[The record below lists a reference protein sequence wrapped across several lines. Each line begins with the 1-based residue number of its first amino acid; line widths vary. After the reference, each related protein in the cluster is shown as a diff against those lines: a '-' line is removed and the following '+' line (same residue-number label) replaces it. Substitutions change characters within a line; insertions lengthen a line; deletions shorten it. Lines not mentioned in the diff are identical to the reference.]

1 MYCLIHLLKG
11 GMTVVFESAIQGC
24 FWVFEESGSY
34 MKGSVANIISCPEL
48 NSHDTV
54 HIFDAKA
61 GATREPVE
69 TPAILIVTS
78 STNDVSY
85 KQTARRARIHPICVY
100 PSTTTEEFYHYVSVF
115 KINVEEAQQIAE
127 LCGTGKI

>member
-11 GMTVVFESAIQGC
+11 GRTVVFESAIQGC
-24 FWVFEESGSY
+24 FWVFKEGGSH
-34 MKGSVANIISCPEL
+34 MKGGVANVISCPEL

-78 STNDVSY
+78 STNNDSY
-85 KQTARRARIHPICVY
+85 KQT
-100 PSTTTEEFYHYVSVF
+100 SV
-115 KINVEEAQQIAE
+115 NNY
-127 LCGTGKI
+127 